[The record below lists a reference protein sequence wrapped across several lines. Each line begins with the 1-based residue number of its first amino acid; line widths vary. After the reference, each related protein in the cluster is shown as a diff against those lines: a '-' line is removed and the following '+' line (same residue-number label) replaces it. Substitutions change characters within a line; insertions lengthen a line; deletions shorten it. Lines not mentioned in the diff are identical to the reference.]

1 MITLGDY
8 LLFTAFW
15 VASIFIT
22 VLIYNK
28 RDDFGLLLFIHGF
41 PLSMWIVMTA
51 EILH

>member
-28 RDDFGLLLFIHGF
+28 RVSSFYVDRDDC
-41 PLSMWIVMTA
+41 
-51 EILH
+51 